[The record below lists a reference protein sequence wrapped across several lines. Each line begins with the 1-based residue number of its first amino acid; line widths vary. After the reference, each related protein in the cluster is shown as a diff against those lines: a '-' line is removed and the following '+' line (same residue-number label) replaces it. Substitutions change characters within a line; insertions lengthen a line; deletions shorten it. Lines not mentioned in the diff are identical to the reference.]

1 MQLLAS
7 YTCINYQQQGRI
19 QDFQR
24 KGAPFDPPNGN
35 YDMLLV
41 STEQTQV
48 LDLSSVSVADRGGGG
63 GTRDFHAVCGKGGVA
78 PSSRKSMYQLIF
90 FSFSCNFQ
98 QKLWQVIG

>member
-41 STEQTQV
+41 STEQTEV
-48 LDLSSVSVADRGGGG
+48 LDLSSVSVADRGGGHEG
-63 GTRDFHAVCGKGGVA
+63 CARGIFMQFAGKIMPSNRLVLPPGRGVWR
-78 PSSRKSMYQLIF
+78 PPPGNPCTS
-90 FSFSCNFQ
+90 
-98 QKLWQVIG
+98 